1 MSPER
6 DPRIIKPLLA
16 RLESSVRI
24 VLDFQQAFNR
34 HDIPAMLALC
44 SGDCRLETASPAP
57 EGTSLKGR
65 DELSRYW
72 QESFQCAPQAQLKIE
87 DIFGLGL
94 HCVMRW
100 RLDQGE
106 RGGLERH
113 LRGVDLFQVRDGLI
127 CEIFSYVKG

>member
-6 DPRIIKPLLA
+6 DPRTMKPLLA
-16 RLESSVRI
+16 RMESSVRT

-34 HDIPAMLALC
+34 QDIPAMLALC
-44 SGDCRLETASPAP
+44 SDDCCLETASPAP
-57 EGTSLKGR
+57 DGTTHKGR
-65 DELSRYW
+65 EALSRHW
-72 QESFQCAPQAQLKIE
+72 QDTFQSSPDAQLKIE

-100 RLDQGE
+100 RLGRGE
-106 RGGLERH
+106 AGAGSS